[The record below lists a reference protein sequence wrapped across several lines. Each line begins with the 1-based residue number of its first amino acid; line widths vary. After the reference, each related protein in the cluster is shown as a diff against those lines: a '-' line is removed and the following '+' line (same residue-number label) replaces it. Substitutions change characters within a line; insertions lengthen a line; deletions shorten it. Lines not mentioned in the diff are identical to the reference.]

1 MIDNYC
7 TICRRSCLAILIEEV
22 TSFLK
27 DLRVTYTNLWRI
39 LWVIRVTRVNDV
51 NATNLT
57 SLNDVNINSSVLT
70 TTCNQFISRRN
81 QIVVTNTL
89 LTDNNIF
96 NTRNNLSIV
105 SFIGIIRN
113 NGRLNDYFVSN
124 TKIMVLCSCNL
135 TVYNIF
141 LNNLTICRNSLTCNR

>member
-7 TICRRSCLAILIEEV
+7 TICRSSCLAILIEEV

-39 LWVIRVTRVNDV
+39 LWIIRVTRVNNV
-51 NATNLT
+51 NTANLT
-57 SLNDVNINSSVLT
+57 SLDNVNINSSILT
-70 TTCNQFISRRN
+70 TICNQFICWRN
-81 QIVVTNTL
+81 QIVITNTL

-96 NTRNNLSIV
+96 NTRNNLSIE
-105 SFIGIIRN
+105 SFIGIIGN
-113 NGRLNDYFVSN
+113 NGRPNDYFVSN
-124 TKIMVLCSCNL
+124 TKIVVFCSCNL

-141 LNNLTICRNSLTCNR
+141 LNNLTICRNRLTCNR